1 MDNTQ
6 IPWKPLL
13 QFLGQL
19 LAGLGQTGEQQE
31 WVPYGHHLHC
41 RVGFFSPLKSMLQSW
56 LLSQHGCITG
66 IPELLAGSG
75 GRRGLPGSLSTRCNF
90 TTRLEVESSLTN

>member
-6 IPWKPLL
+6 IPWKPWL

-19 LAGLGQTGEQQE
+19 LAGLGQAGEQQE

-41 RVGFFSPLKSMLQSW
+41 RVRFFPFEKYAS
-56 LLSQHGCITG
+56 
-66 IPELLAGSG
+66 LLALVPARLHNWNSRAACRLQRKEGAPWLPFYKIQLYNKIGS
-75 GRRGLPGSLSTRCNF
+75 
-90 TTRLEVESSLTN
+90 